1 MAYNLVTDL
10 YTAHLA
16 ASATEPEI
24 DDVCRAVAG
33 LITAV
38 VMPLSLSKP
47 LKGVTAAAI
56 AEPSKVPWAVVLP
69 GGEGREE
76 KLDQLRVAHW
86 HSLDL
91 LYLFGQPATTEPQTL
106 SNLDYLYATTLAIS
120 ANRNL
125 DTGVHRIG
133 VTGWDWRPVEY
144 AGQTWSGMVLHLQ
157 AQTVYAMR
165 AAW

>member
-16 ASATEPEI
+16 AGDTEPEI
-24 DDVCRAVAG
+24 DDVCRALGG
-33 LITAV
+33 LITAA
-38 VMPLSLSKP
+38 VMPLPLTKP

-56 AEPSKVPWAVVLP
+56 ATPPDLPWAVVLP

-76 KLDQLRVAHW
+76 KLDQIRVAHW

-106 SNLDYLYATTLAIS
+106 RNLDYLYATALAVS
-120 ANRNL
+120 ANRNI
-125 DTGVHRIG
+125 DTGVHRLGI
-133 VTGWDWRPVEY
+133 TGWDWRPVEY
-144 AGQTWSGMVLHLQ
+144 AGKEWSGMVLHFQ
-157 AQTVYAMR
+157 AQTVYGMR